1 MEFWCFY
8 WKFLNLFNKVPST
21 KAKKWKLKKKK
32 NTCEL
37 EVTDR
42 IIEQHMTEL
51 QTGNKK
57 IVISVY
63 RSLPPPQASYHQGW
77 NHVD

>member
-1 MEFWCFY
+1 M
-8 WKFLNLFNKVPST
+8 FLLKIPKPVQQST
-21 KAKKWKLKKKK
+21 IYKGKKMNAKKKK